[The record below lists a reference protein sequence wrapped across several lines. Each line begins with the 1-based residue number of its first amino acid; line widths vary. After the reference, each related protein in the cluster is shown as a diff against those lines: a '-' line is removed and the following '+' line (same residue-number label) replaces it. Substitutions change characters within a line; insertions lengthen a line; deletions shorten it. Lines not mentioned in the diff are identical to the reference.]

1 MSVGLLARILVWTVT
16 KKGHLW
22 VLLLSSCF
30 TFPNT
35 EEAVFGAKTRSL
47 SRSSCSH
54 GPGSVF
60 SLYSGGVSG
69 EVGSTREPQSKWQW
83 VMCCFAPAASLS
95 WETSRLF
102 TWGMGYSSE
111 QGRAMKV
118 WSSSLLGFL
127 WCIEPFAGHPVAAGL
142 ARVGVIPP
150 FRHNKPWGV
159 RQRKCDPEIAE
170 QKSALK
176 AYPQFSK
183 PEATSEAMSKYAAG
197 KNYIKPETQKLI
209 LKSFLY
215 FPEQFALK

>member
-1 MSVGLLARILVWTVT
+1 MSPVIKFLLYFPKHWRSCIWSQNPLPVQEQLLPWA
-16 KKGHLW
+16 W
-22 VLLLSSCF
+22 VCLQ
-30 TFPNT
+30 
-35 EEAVFGAKTRSL
+35 SL
-47 SRSSCSH
+47 
-54 GPGSVF
+54 F
-60 SLYSGGVSG
+60 QGVSG

-95 WETSRLF
+95 WETSPLF
-102 TWGMGYSSE
+102 TRGMGYSSE
-111 QGRAMKV
+111 EGRAVNV
-118 WSSSLLGFL
+118 WSFSLLGFL

-150 FRHNKPWGV
+150 FRRNKPWGV
-159 RQRKCDPEIAE
+159 RQRKCDPDIAE

-183 PEATSEAMSKYAAG
+183 PEDTSEAMSKYAAG